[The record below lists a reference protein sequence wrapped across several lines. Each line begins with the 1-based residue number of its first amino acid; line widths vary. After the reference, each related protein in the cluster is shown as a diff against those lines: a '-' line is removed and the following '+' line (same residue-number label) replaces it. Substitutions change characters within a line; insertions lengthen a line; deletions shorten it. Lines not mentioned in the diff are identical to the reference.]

1 MDKKVIQVT
10 IKDGG
15 NDKLFSIRLFGAL
28 EGMDFLDKLLAQ
40 GNSFS
45 IKAIAGDLLPLASLV
60 APDGKVIDTMSLSK
74 VDTYF
79 ENPLSVIE
87 LAHAIFKHQMVFM
100 NESETFRKLIPTV
113 ENMFNMPSSDSVTK

>member
-15 NDKLFSIRLFGAL
+15 NDKTFSIRLFGAL
-28 EGMDFLDKLLAQ
+28 EGMDFLDRLMAQ

-113 ENMFNMPSSDSVTK
+113 ENMFNMPSSGSVTQ

>member
-15 NDKLFSIRLFGAL
+15 NDKTFSVRLFGAL
-28 EGMDFLDKLLAQ
+28 EGMDFLDKVIQ
-40 GNSFS
+40 SEKFS
-45 IKAIAGDLLPLASLV
+45 LKAIAGDLLPLASLV
-60 APDGKVIDTMSLSK
+60 APDGKVIDTMSMAK

-79 ENPLSVIE
+79 ENPLSVLE

-113 ENMFNMPSSDSVTK
+113 ENMFNMLSSDSVTQ

>member
-15 NDKLFSIRLFGAL
+15 KDKLFSVRLFGAL
-28 EGMDFLDKLLAQ
+28 EGMDFLDRLMAQ

>member
-15 NDKLFSIRLFGAL
+15 NDKTFSIRLFGAL
-28 EGMDFLDKLLAQ
+28 EGMDFLDRLMAQ

>member
-15 NDKLFSIRLFGAL
+15 NDKTFSIRLFGAL
-28 EGMDFLDKLLAQ
+28 EGMDFLDRLMAQ

-60 APDGKVIDTMSLSK
+60 APDGKVIVTMSLSK